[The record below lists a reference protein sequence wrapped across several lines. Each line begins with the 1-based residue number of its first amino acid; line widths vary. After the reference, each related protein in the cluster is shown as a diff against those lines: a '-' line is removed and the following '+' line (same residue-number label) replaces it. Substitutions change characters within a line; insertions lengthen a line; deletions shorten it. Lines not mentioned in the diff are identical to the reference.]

1 MHRRAPFVLLAIFLV
16 VAAIAPPAAA
26 FSGTRAGGSAVD
38 SSPNSMAAMQQ
49 SFDSSEVRIVV
60 HEDGSARWT
69 FHYEQ
74 TLANETERQ
83 NFESF
88 ATEFNNSETPL
99 YNGFKSESESLVKN
113 GANSTERPMAAQNH
127 SRQAYVTD
135 SLGNTI
141 GVVEMSFVW
150 TNFAQT
156 GDEGTVTVGD
166 VFEGGLYISQN
177 QSLVVEAGENLE
189 FKNVTPS
196 AMQSN
201 TSSLPASDSV
211 TWMGEKRFTDN
222 RPQLVFVPEGTQT
235 IVAGGD
241 DGGDQAQDGTDG
253 GTTTPIGSG
262 GGSMWLA
269 GAVLVIFGGVAVALW
284 YRRGREETVDTVDT
298 GTGGGS
304 ADGASTAVP
313 PQPSVSDEELLSDE
327 DRVITMLEDHG
338 GRMRQVR
345 IVEETE
351 WSKSKVSMLLSE
363 MEDEG
368 LISKLRVGR
377 ENVISLDGHEPEA
390 TKSPFDEE

>member
-16 VAAIAPPAAA
+16 AAAVAPPAAA
-26 FSGTRAGGSAVD
+26 FSGTRAGGSTAD
-38 SSPNSMAAMQQ
+38 TAPNSMAAMQQ

-74 TLANETERQ
+74 TLANETERE
-83 NFESF
+83 NFETF
-88 ATEFNNSETPL
+88 ATEFNNSQTPL
-99 YNGFKSESESLVKN
+99 YNGFKSESQSLVKS
-113 GANSTERPMAAQNH
+113 GSNSTERPMNAQNH

-150 TNFAQT
+150 TNFAQI
-156 GDEGTVTVGD
+156 DENSGAVTVGD
-166 VFEGGLYISQN
+166 VFEGGLYISEN
-177 QSLVVEAGENLE
+177 QSLVVESGENLE
-189 FKNVTPS
+189 FKNVTPA

-222 RPQLVFVPEGTQT
+222 RPQIVFVPEGTQT
-235 IVAGGD
+235 IVANGDGNGSGG
-241 DGGDQAQDGTDG
+241 AAGTDG
-253 GTTTPIGSG
+253 VTTTPIGSG

-284 YRRGREETVDTVDT
+284 YRRGREETVDSVDT
-298 GTGGGS
+298 ETGT
-304 ADGASTAVP
+304 STEAAAIP
-313 PQPSVSDEELLSDE
+313 PEPSVSDEELLSDE
-327 DRVITMLEDHG
+327 DRVISMLEDHG

-368 LISKLRVGR
+368 FISKLRVGR

-390 TKSPFDEE
+390 TKSPFDDE

>member
-16 VAAIAPPAAA
+16 VAAIAPPTAA
-26 FSGTRAGGSAVD
+26 FSGTRVGGPAADTTSD
-38 SSPNSMAAMQQ
+38 SMASMQQ

-60 HEDGSARWT
+60 HEDGSAQWT

-74 TLANETERQ
+74 TLANETERE
-83 NFESF
+83 NFEAF
-88 ATEFNNSETPL
+88 ATEFNNSGTPL
-99 YNGFKSESESLVKN
+99 YNGFKSESQSLVKS
-113 GANSTERPMAAQNH
+113 GANSTERPMNAQNH

-135 SLGNTI
+135 SLGNSI

-156 GDEGTVTVGD
+156 DEESGTVTVGD
-166 VFEGGLYISQN
+166 VFEGGLYISEN
-177 QSLVVEAGENLE
+177 QSLVVEPGESLE
-189 FKNVTPS
+189 FKNVTPV

-222 RPQLVFVPEGTQT
+222 RPQVVFVPEGTQT
-235 IVAGGD
+235 IVADGD
-241 DGGDQAQDGTDG
+241 GDGGAAGTDDV
-253 GTTTPIGSG
+253 TTTPIGSG

-284 YRRGREETVDTVDT
+284 YRRGREETVDSVDP
-298 GTGGGS
+298 GTGGGTE
-304 ADGASTAVP
+304 AATAAVP
-313 PQPSVSDEELLSDE
+313 PEPSVSDEELLSDE
-327 DRVITMLEDHG
+327 DRVISMLEDHG

-390 TKSPFDEE
+390 ARSPFDDE

>member
-1 MHRRAPFVLLAIFLV
+1 MHRRATFVLLAFFLV
-16 VAAIAPPAAA
+16 TSAVAPPAMA
-26 FSGTRAGGSAVD
+26 FSGTRAGGTAAVSTTD
-38 SSPNSMAAMQQ
+38 SMAAMQQ

-83 NFESF
+83 NFQAF
-88 ATEFNNSETPL
+88 ADEFNNSDTPL
-99 YNGFKSESESLVKN
+99 YNGFKSESESLVRS
-113 GANSTERPMAAQNH
+113 GANATERPMDAQNH
-127 SRQAYVTD
+127 TRQAYVTD
-135 SLGNTI
+135 SLGNSI

-150 TNFAQT
+150 TGFAQT
-156 GDEGTVTVGD
+156 DDDGTVTVGD
-166 VFEGGLYISQN
+166 VFEGGLYISEN

-189 FKNVTPS
+189 FKNVTP
-196 AMQSN
+196 AGTQSN

-211 TWMGEKRFTDN
+211 TWMGERRFTDN
-222 RPQLVFVPEGTQT
+222 RPQVAFVPEGTQT
-235 IVAGGD
+235 IDAGAGGND
-241 DGGDQAQDGTDG
+241 EGANGTDDV
-253 GTTTPIGSG
+253 TTTPIGSG

-269 GAVLVIFGGVAVALW
+269 GAVLVVFGGVAAALW
-284 YRRGREETVDTVDT
+284 YRRGREETVEPVEGET
-298 GTGGGS
+298 
-304 ADGASTAVP
+304 ADGSEAAAAP
-313 PQPSVSDEELLSDE
+313 PEPSVSDEELLSDE
-327 DRVITMLEDHG
+327 DRVVSMLEDHG

-345 IVEETE
+345 IVEETD

-390 TKSPFDEE
+390 TKSPFDDE